1 MLPFVGRRTKPR
13 AHSAQQEPQGTAAD
27 TRLTWISTQVERLLV
42 PRATPTDEDRPDD
55 YRRVVM
61 FVAAIALGFFI
72 PSLAIAGVPTS
83 RWVPFILASAI
94 AGVTIASGFLIAG
107 RGSPLGMP
115 LAFANALIVAAL
127 GWYLHDYYHE
137 LALLYALLAA
147 AHASLHGLRAALV
160 TVTLGAIAI
169 PLVVAPTGNFNW
181 TDPVYASIY
190 LLGIALLPW
199 VAGRLA
205 RRRAHALRLQLRAT
219 VATEQEAVMILARA
233 AEAKDQITGDHVG
246 RVGDLSA
253 ALAERTGLSSAE
265 VDDVRF
271 AAMLHDVGKL
281 HVPDRILMKPGRLT
295 PEEFAIVR
303 DHCIWGERILGSSTG
318 FQLAR
323 RICRS
328 HHENWDGSGYPDGL
342 MWDGIPLVARVVH
355 IADVFDA
362 LGNARPYKSA
372 WPLERCLDEIQRQAG
387 RMFDPELVAL
397 FLPLVAASAHVRPP
411 KTDDAPPQVKAI
423 A

>member
-1 MLPFVGRRTKPR
+1 MPPFVGRRPKPR
-13 AHSAQQEPQGTAAD
+13 THQEPHRLAPE
-27 TRLTWISTQVERLLV
+27 TRLAWITSHVERLLV
-42 PRATPTDEDRPDD
+42 PPATPSDEDSPDD
-55 YRRVVM
+55 YRRVVL

-83 RWVPFILASAI
+83 RWLPFIMASAI
-94 AGVTIASGFLIAG
+94 AGVAIASGFLIAG
-107 RGSPLGMP
+107 RGSPLGIP
-115 LAFANALIVAAL
+115 LAFANAIIGAAL

-169 PLVVAPTGNFNW
+169 PLVVAPTPHFNW
-181 TDPVYASIY
+181 TDPIYASIY
-190 LLGIALLPW
+190 LLGLSLLPW

-205 RRRAHALRLQLRAT
+205 RRRAQALRLQLRAT

-233 AEAKDQITGDHVG
+233 AEAKDEVTGDHVG

-253 ALAERTGLSSAE
+253 TLAEHAGLSSAA
-265 VDDVRF
+265 VGDVRF

-281 HVPDRILMKPGRLT
+281 HVPDSILMKPGRLT

-303 DHCIWGERILGSSTG
+303 EHCVWGERILGSSNG

-342 MWDGIPLVARVVH
+342 MWEGIPVVARIVH
-355 IADVFDA
+355 ITDVFDA
-362 LGNARPYKSA
+362 LSNKRPYKSA
-372 WPLERCLDEIQRQAG
+372 WPLERCLEEIERQAG

-397 FLPLVAASAHVRPP
+397 FLPLVAASAHVRPA
-411 KTDDAPPQVKAI
+411 KTDEGRPPAQAI

>member
-1 MLPFVGRRTKPR
+1 MQRFVGRRQESR
-13 AHSAQQEPQGTAAD
+13 AHQEPHRTAAE
-27 TRLTWISTQVERLLV
+27 TRLTWLSSQVERLLV
-42 PRATPTDEDRPDD
+42 PRATPMDEDRPDD
-55 YRRVVM
+55 YRRVVL
-61 FVAAIALGFFI
+61 FVAAIALGFFV
-72 PSLAIAGVPTS
+72 PSLAIAGVPT
-83 RWVPFILASAI
+83 RLWLPFIAASAI
-94 AGVTIASGFLIAG
+94 AGVAIASGFLIAG
-107 RGSPLGMP
+107 RGSPMGMP
-115 LAFANALIVAAL
+115 LAFANAIIAAAL
-127 GWYLHDYYHE
+127 GWFLHDYYHE
-137 LALLYALLAA
+137 LALLYAVLAA

-160 TVTLGAIAI
+160 TVAMGAIAI
-169 PLVVAPTGNFNW
+169 PLVVSPTPNFNW

-190 LLGIALLPW
+190 LLGLALLPW

-205 RRRAHALRLQLRAT
+205 RRRAQALRVQLRAT

-233 AEAKDQITGDHVG
+233 AEAKDEITGDHVG

-253 ALAERTGLSSAE
+253 TLAERAGLSSAE
-265 VDDVRF
+265 VDDIRF

-295 PEEFAIVR
+295 AEEFAIVR
-303 DHCIWGERILGSSTG
+303 EHCIWGERILGSSTG

-372 WPLERCLDEIQRQAG
+372 WPLERCLDEIERQAG

-397 FLPLVAASAHVRPP
+397 FLPLVDTSTHVRHPKADDGSPP
-411 KTDDAPPQVKAI
+411 VRAI